1 MAISRAERTG
11 LGVALAAH
19 LALFALLSVSWS
31 TGPDPRFDNP
41 PMTVDLIAE
50 VAPVSTSPEPAS
62 EMPAA
67 RQGELVPEESPP
79 APRPLPPT
87 PRPTPPPPVPKK
99 VDATPP
105 PRPTPRVER
114 PRPEPPRRTE
124 ERSNRPQPQA
134 QQRQAQR
141 TPTRDTRASGDP
153 LSDIADSVARS
164 APRGST
170 GTAAPAAQS
179 AAEVRQAITVAVDRE
194 IAPFW
199 QRNVPSGID
208 IEQLRVTLEI
218 RLNRD
223 GSISAIRQV
232 GELTGTT
239 ESNRPQQALFVERAI
254 RSIRQAAPF
263 NLPVE
268 HYDEWQVVR
277 QPFAARRRG

>member
-11 LGVALAAH
+11 LGVALVAH
-19 LALFALLSVSWS
+19 VALFALLSVSWNR
-31 TGPDPRFDNP
+31 GADPRFDNP
-41 PMTVDLIAE
+41 PMTVDLVAE

-67 RQGELVPEESPP
+67 RQGELVPDEPPP
-79 APRPLPPT
+79 APRPLPPVA
-87 PRPTPPPPVPKK
+87 RPTPPPPVPKRTE
-99 VDATPP
+99 ATPP
-105 PRPTPRVER
+105 PRPAPRVER
-114 PRPEPPRRTE
+114 PRPEPTRRAD
-124 ERSNRPQPQA
+124 ERSSRPQPTA
-134 QQRQAQR
+134 QQGQSTRRPA
-141 TPTRDTRASGDP
+141 RDTRTSGDP

-164 APRGST
+164 APRGAA
-170 GTAAPAAQS
+170 GTSAPAAQT

-194 IAPFW
+194 IAPYW

-208 IEQLRVTLEI
+208 VEQLRVTLEI

-223 GSISAIRQV
+223 GSIAAIRQV
-232 GELTGTT
+232 GELAGMT

>member
-1 MAISRAERTG
+1 MAISTAERNG

-19 LALFALLSVSWS
+19 LVLFALLSLSWRN
-31 TGPDPRFDNP
+31 GPEQRFDNP
-41 PMTVDLIAE
+41 PMTVDLVAE

-67 RQGELVPEESPP
+67 RQGELVPDEAPP

-87 PRPTPPPPVPKK
+87 PQPTPPPPVPKK
-99 VDATPP
+99 VETRPP
-105 PRPTPRVER
+105 LRPTPRVER

-124 ERSNRPQPQA
+124 ERSSRPQPQA
-134 QQRQAQR
+134 TQRQAAR
-141 TPTRDTRASGDP
+141 PPSRDTRTAGDP

-164 APRGST
+164 APRGAT
-170 GTAAPAAQS
+170 GTSAPAAQT
-179 AAEVRQAITVAVDRE
+179 AAQVRQAITVAVDRE

-199 QRNVPSGID
+199 QRNVPSGLD
-208 IEQLRVTLEI
+208 VEQLRVTLEI

-223 GSISAIRQV
+223 GSVAGIRQI
-232 GELTGTT
+232 GDLTGTT

-263 NLPVE
+263 NLPAE

>member
-31 TGPDPRFDNP
+31 SGPDPRFDNP
-41 PMTVDLIAE
+41 PMAVDLVAE

-67 RQGELVPEESPP
+67 RQGELVPDEPPP
-79 APRPLPPT
+79 ALRPLPPVA
-87 PRPTPPPPVPKK
+87 RPTPPPPTPKRME
-99 VDATPP
+99 ATPP
-105 PRPTPRVER
+105 PRPSPRVER
-114 PRPEPPRRTE
+114 PRPENPRRTE
-124 ERSNRPQPQA
+124 ERSNRPQPPV
-134 QQRQAQR
+134 QQGQTSRR
-141 TPTRDTRASGDP
+141 PPRDTRTAGDP
-153 LSDIADSVARS
+153 LSDIAESVARS
-164 APRGST
+164 APRGAT
-170 GTAAPAAQS
+170 GTAAPAAQT

-208 IEQLRVTLEI
+208 VEQLRVTLEI

-223 GSISAIRQV
+223 GSIAGIRQV

>member
-11 LGVALAAH
+11 LGVALVAH

-31 TGPDPRFDNP
+31 SGPDPRFDNP
-41 PMTVDLIAE
+41 PMAVDLIAE

-67 RQGELVPEESPP
+67 RQGEAVPDEPPP
-79 APRPLPPT
+79 APRPLPPVA
-87 PRPTPPPPVPKK
+87 RPTPPPPVPKK
-99 VDATPP
+99 VEATPP
-105 PRPTPRVER
+105 PRPAPRAER
-114 PRPEPPRRTE
+114 PRAEPPRRTE
-124 ERSNRPQPQA
+124 DRSER
-134 QQRQAQR
+134 R
-141 TPTRDTRASGDP
+141 TPPEAQGQPSRRPPRDARTAGDP
-153 LSDIADSVARS
+153 LSDIAESVARS
-164 APRGST
+164 APRGAT
-170 GTAAPAAQS
+170 GTSAPAAQS
-179 AAEVRQAITVAVDRE
+179 AAQVRQAITVAVDRE

-208 IEQLRVTLEI
+208 VEQLRVTLEI

-223 GSISAIRQV
+223 GSIAGIRQV
-232 GELTGTT
+232 GDLTGTT